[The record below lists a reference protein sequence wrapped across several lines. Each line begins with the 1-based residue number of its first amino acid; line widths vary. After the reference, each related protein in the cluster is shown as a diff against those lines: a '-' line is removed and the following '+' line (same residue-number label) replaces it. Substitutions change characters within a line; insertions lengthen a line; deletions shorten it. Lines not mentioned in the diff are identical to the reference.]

1 MGGMYQGPRIFIF
14 PFVLNHYGIKRHANN
29 ELLTCYKVFFIGSK
43 GGVFNGSRIN
53 RL

>member
-29 ELLTCYKVFFIGSK
+29 ELLTCYKVFFHWK
-43 GGVFNGSRIN
+43 QRWRVQW
-53 RL
+53 L